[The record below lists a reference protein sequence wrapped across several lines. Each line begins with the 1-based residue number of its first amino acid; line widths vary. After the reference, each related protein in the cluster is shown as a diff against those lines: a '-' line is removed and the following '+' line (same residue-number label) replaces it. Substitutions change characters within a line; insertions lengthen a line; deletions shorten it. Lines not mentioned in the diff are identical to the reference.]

1 MWLQKA
7 KNPENQEWTTV
18 ARDKKPKVTPYID
31 RRVVVTPSTKIAS
44 LDPMLI
50 RTKINNVLLVA
61 GIPKPIVATVGL
73 SRSREN
79 VILTTMP
86 DCTANKLMALRKT
99 WEPLVDTVSMQK
111 DAKWSRVIAHGV
123 STRDFETEEGMALL
137 KMDVEIFNP
146 GLMLAQK
153 PMWLTKLENRAGKRH
168 SSAILT
174 MKSAHNAKIA
184 IQGGLVITGDK
195 RKVTPYN
202 TNKPTD

>member
-1 MWLQKA
+1 
-7 KNPENQEWTTV
+7 
-18 ARDKKPKVTPYID
+18 
-31 RRVVVTPSTKIAS
+31 
-44 LDPMLI
+44 MLI
-50 RTKINNVLLVA
+50 RTKINNTLLAA

-86 DCTANKLMALRKT
+86 DCTANELMALRKT
-99 WEPLVDTVSMQK
+99 WEPLVDAVSMQK
-111 DAKWSRVIAHGV
+111 DAKWSRVIAYSV

-146 GLMLAQK
+146 GLILAQK
-153 PMWLTKLENRAGKRH
+153 PMWLTKPENRAGKRH

-174 MKSAHNAKIA
+174 MKSAHDAKIA
-184 IQGGLVITGDK
+184 IQAGLVIAGDK

-202 TNKPTD
+202 TNKPTDQCRKC